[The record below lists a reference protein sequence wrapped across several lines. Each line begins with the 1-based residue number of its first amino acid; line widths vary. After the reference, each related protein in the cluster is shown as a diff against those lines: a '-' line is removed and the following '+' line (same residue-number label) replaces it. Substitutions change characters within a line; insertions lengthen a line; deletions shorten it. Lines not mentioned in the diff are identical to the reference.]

1 MEIKGYELLKQEEIK
16 DIHATGYLYRHKRS
30 GARICVLSNEDENK
44 VFHITFRTRR
54 KTVPALLIS
63 WSTVCSAAANPFP
76 PRTRLWSWS
85 RGL

>member
-44 VFHITFRTRR
+44 VFHITFRTPP
-54 KTVPALLIS
+54 KN
-63 WSTVCSAAANPFP
+63 STGVAHILEHSVLCGSKSFNV
-76 PRTRLWSWS
+76 
-85 RGL
+85 